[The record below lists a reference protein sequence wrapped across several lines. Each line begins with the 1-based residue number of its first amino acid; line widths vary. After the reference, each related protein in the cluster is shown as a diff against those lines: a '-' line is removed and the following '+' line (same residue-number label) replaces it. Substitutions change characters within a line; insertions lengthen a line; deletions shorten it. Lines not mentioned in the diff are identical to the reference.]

1 MQKSGGFF
9 CKNQAA
15 GGTFNLEGQGGL
27 LWASPKEKPA
37 RRLVIKRKEEKTMA
51 KKFKL
56 AANIL
61 FGGIGFQERGFE
73 NTGVIDLEVLAVSEI
88 DGAALISR
96 AAIHEGM
103 TPETVEKYD
112 SYPGVEEMTRELS
125 DKNIGNGDG
134 KARDWNRLRKSGVDV
149 IKKTWLA
156 SRLSRNC
163 GDISKIESLPEAD
176 LWFISF
182 PCTDISTAGHG
193 KGFEEGS
200 GTKSSLLH
208 EALRILKKSVRDG
221 TQPKFLIFE
230 NVKALVS
237 KKFMEDFQKLLGQLS
252 GLGYE
257 SRHAVI
263 NAQEC
268 GIPQNR
274 ERVFVISSRNDIDM
288 SGFAFPEPFE
298 CDAKM
303 EDSLCRGFEKNVSL
317 NPARR
322 DAIAEAL
329 GRGGRPNPEGKPG
342 RAGRKP
348 ENPGREDGAE
358 AAAPGKRG
366 VSRPVTRLTPEMCFS
381 LMGMTEED
389 AGKCRAL
396 GVSDSQMCKQAGN
409 GIVTNCVQL
418 IGEHLYKAIAD
429 PSFVCTDEMRN
440 KKKKKGDRT

>member
-1 MQKSGGFF
+1 M
-9 CKNQAA
+9 
-15 GGTFNLEGQGGL
+15 EGQGGL
-27 LWASPKEKPA
+27 LWASPKEKPT
-37 RRLVIKRKEEKTMA
+37 RRLVIKHKEEKTMA
-51 KKFKL
+51 KKL
-56 AANIL
+56 RLTANIL

-73 NTGVIDLEVLAVSEI
+73 NAGVIDLVVLAVSEI
-88 DGAALISR
+88 DVAALNSR
-96 AAIHEGM
+96 SAIHEGM

-112 SYPGVEEMTRELS
+112 SYPGVEEMIRELS

-134 KARDWNRLRKSGVDV
+134 KARDWNRLSKRKGGTDI

-200 GTKSSLLH
+200 GTRSSLLH
-208 EALRILKKSVRDG
+208 EALRLLEKSVSDG
-221 TQPKFLIFE
+221 TRPKFLMFE
-230 NVKALVS
+230 NVKALVG
-237 KKFMEDFQKLLGQLS
+237 KKFMADFQKLLDRLAE
-252 GLGYE
+252 LGYE
-257 SRHAVI
+257 SRHAVM
-263 NAQEC
+263 NASEC
-268 GIPQNR
+268 GIPQKR
-274 ERVFVISSRNDIDM
+274 ERVFVIGSRKDIDM

-298 CDAKM
+298 CGAKI
-303 EDSLCRGFEKNVSL
+303 EESLCRGFEKNVSL

-358 AAAPGKRG
+358 DAAPGKRG

-389 AGKCRAL
+389 VKKCRAL